1 MAFTPT
7 LNVSDDT
14 TTQNLNDDSAAS
26 LTEDGYIP
34 LVPPFDTLRADAYG
48 QYPPELS
55 EPAHVILR
63 GGKAAIEATIAVL
76 NRLFLQARTYKR
88 RRVGARVYVQYK
100 LANADTLFRSE
111 ISDGRIDYDPKEL
124 LTLSANSILEVVVS
138 WTRRFFWEGA
148 EAELALTNGNGSS
161 LTGGINVFNA
171 NDGTGGSPNK
181 IHNYVEIAAASV
193 AGDLP
198 APVRLGILNAT
209 NNANKDDTVWIA
221 HNVNSDPAN
230 LTHMLEAEAGT
241 GGSNQADATCSGGS
255 RKDLS
260 VTASESELLTWTLS
274 SALLSFC
281 AGNYFTI
288 LARLP
293 LTNSANINNTKFRL
307 KLKDSTSVVWTG
319 PQIRPDSTLSYAI
332 LPLGT
337 VRLPPRPVEST
348 VAALTLALW
357 LQAVSGSFTVS
368 LDFLQ
373 LSPLDSWR
381 KLERV
386 GDAVAYLDRWLDDE
400 IADLVYVDTGAG
412 TARRPTVRGLP
423 GPILLTPN
431 KLQRL
436 YFLKHTNTAYTC
448 EFDRKSTVQVYYR
461 PRRLAL

>member
-1 MAFTPT
+1 
-7 LNVSDDT
+7 
-14 TTQNLNDDSAAS
+14 
-26 LTEDGYIP
+26 
-34 LVPPFDTLRADAYG
+34 
-48 QYPPELS
+48 
-55 EPAHVILR
+55 
-63 GGKAAIEATIAVL
+63 
-76 NRLFLQARTYKR
+76 
-88 RRVGARVYVQYK
+88 
-100 LANADTLFRSE
+100 
-111 ISDGRIDYDPKEL
+111 
-124 LTLSANSILEVVVS
+124 
-138 WTRRFFWEGA
+138 
-148 EAELALTNGNGSS
+148 
-161 LTGGINVFNA
+161 
-171 NDGTGGSPNK
+171 
-181 IHNYVEIAAASV
+181 
-193 AGDLP
+193 
-198 APVRLGILNAT
+198 
-209 NNANKDDTVWIA
+209 
-221 HNVNSDPAN
+221 
-230 LTHMLEAEAGT
+230 
-241 GGSNQADATCSGGS
+241 
-255 RKDLS
+255 
-260 VTASESELLTWTLS
+260 
-274 SALLSFC
+274 
-281 AGNYFTI
+281 
-288 LARLP
+288 
-293 LTNSANINNTKFRL
+293 
-307 KLKDSTSVVWTG
+307 VVWTG